1 VPIIASQTINID
13 VKEDKS
19 ITILLTEEFRKNK
32 CIHLPSLSSDQGE
45 MDKIR
50 DVVKQLVGEK
60 AIECNKDTC
69 CISDN
74 YFDFVS
80 KLGGLK

>member
-1 VPIIASQTINID
+1 MPVIASQTIRID

-19 ITILLTEEFRKNK
+19 IIVLLQEKFEKNK
-32 CIHLPSLSSDQGE
+32 CIHLPSLSSDPDE

-50 DVVKQLVGEK
+50 DTVKQLVGEK
-60 AIECNKDTC
+60 VIECDKDTC

-74 YFDFVS
+74 YFDFVK

>member
-1 VPIIASQTINID
+1 MPIIASQTIRID
-13 VKEDKS
+13 VKDDKS
-19 ITILLTEEFRKNK
+19 ITVLLLEEFKENK
-32 CIHLPSLSSDQGE
+32 CIHLPSLSSDQDE

-50 DVVKQLVGEK
+50 DTVKQLVGEK
-60 AIECNKDTC
+60 VIECERDTC

-74 YFDFVS
+74 YFDFVE

>member
-1 VPIIASQTINID
+1 LPVIASQSIQID
-13 VKEDKS
+13 VKEDNS
-19 ITILLTEEFRKNK
+19 VIVLLENKFKKNK
-32 CIHLPSLSSDQGE
+32 CLHLPSLSSDPDE

-60 AIECNKDTC
+60 AIVCDKDTC

-74 YFDFVS
+74 YFNFVK

>member
-1 VPIIASQTINID
+1 MPILASQTLKID

-19 ITILLTEEFRKNK
+19 ITVLLLEEFEKSK
-32 CIHLPSLSSDQGE
+32 CVHLPSLSSDKDE
-45 MDKIR
+45 LDKVR

-60 AIECNKDTC
+60 IITCDEDTC

-74 YFDFVS
+74 YFNFVK
-80 KLGGLK
+80 KLEGMR